1 MTVCPSVTFVLPE
14 LVYGGGPVEA
24 VGDVEEDQQAAHTA
38 VQETAH

>member
-1 MTVCPSVTFVLPE
+1 MTLCPSVTFVLPE

-24 VGDVEEDQQAAHTA
+24 VGDVEEDQQAAQGA